1 MVKQGR
7 FARSSK
13 MKQIKAIRKRMHQP
27 AGRTIHPDQFQDFV
41 LVRYGL
47 TLKKRLRGID
57 KETVQRF
64 LQELLVVTPIDQT
77 WALPTI
83 LRATL
88 RSIGNKVPYQFYRIV
103 TKEWTEVQHFLQR
116 EIPAVPLENR
126 ILVTDPVSDNQL
138 QEIVSAEL
146 AGNTM
151 VEMVHDNPAMQKMVT
166 DEPYTT
172 LQTNLLNDGKIDWQK
187 VAAVS
192 TPIHFDPEVAGDAG
206 TRQWLEQLIKE

>member
-47 TLKKRLRGID
+47 TLKKRLTGVD

-64 LQELLVVTPIDQT
+64 IQELLVVTPIDQT
-77 WALPTI
+77 WQLNQI
-83 LRATL
+83 LRDTL

-103 TKEWTEVQHFLQR
+103 TNNWPEIQHFLQR
-116 EIPAVPLENR
+116 EIPAVPLANR
-126 ILVTDPVSDNQL
+126 ILVTNPVSDSQL

-151 VEMVHDNPAMQKMVT
+151 IEMVHENPAMEKMIT

-172 LQTNLLNDGKIDWQK
+172 LQTNLLSDGKIDWQK
-187 VAAVS
+187 VAAVF
-192 TPIHFDPEVAGDAG
+192 TPVHFNPNIAEDAG
-206 TRQWLEQLIKE
+206 TKQWLEQLIKE